1 MSTGTIPSAP
11 AQLPQLSEEAVQ
23 LRMMRELFTRTR
35 ESALVGLLPVFL
47 IVWSHWNAQP
57 LGQLLL
63 WAACAW
69 AVLAY
74 RVVIAHLFLSMPQAQ
89 EQRRRLWFWLEW
101 LGSMGLAAVWVGSIS
116 MVGTGAIDALF
127 FLRLIFIVAL
137 VSFVL
142 SAFGI
147 ELRLYASFL
156 TAMVAG
162 TLGLLHLDYPAFVR
176 DLPVVNVAFVVYALM
191 LLVRS
196 RGEHQRT
203 HEWVRARLTQRLLL
217 DQLNQNIRQ
226 ELLMHEVLRIKS
238 MEQESSNR
246 KLGELALHDS
256 LTHAYSRGHIEGEL
270 RRLVKGLQRKPGDFS
285 VQLLDIDFFARI
297 NDEQGH
303 AVGDEVLRRVA
314 MLVQETIRG
323 SDLLGRWGG
332 EEFIVLL
339 PDTALSQ
346 ALEAAERLRLL
357 IQRQEFVGE
366 SGTTFSVTVSI
377 GVAQYECDE
386 RADAATQRADK
397 ALYAAKRGGRN
408 RVRAYE
414 PGQSEFMLLQ

>member
-1 MSTGTIPSAP
+1 M
-11 AQLPQLSEEAVQ
+11 
-23 LRMMRELFTRTR
+23 
-35 ESALVGLLPVFL
+35 
-47 IVWSHWNAQP
+47 
-57 LGQLLL
+57 
-63 WAACAW
+63 
-69 AVLAY
+69 
-74 RVVIAHLFLSMPQAQ
+74 IAHLFLSRPQVQ

-101 LGSMGLAAVWVGSIS
+101 LGTMGLAAAWVGSIS

-142 SAFGI
+142 SALGI

-246 KLGELALHDS
+246 KLGELA
-256 LTHAYSRGHIEGEL
+256 T
-270 RRLVKGLQRKPGDFS
+270 P
-285 VQLLDIDFFARI
+285 
-297 NDEQGH
+297 
-303 AVGDEVLRRVA
+303 
-314 MLVQETIRG
+314 
-323 SDLLGRWGG
+323 
-332 EEFIVLL
+332 
-339 PDTALSQ
+339 
-346 ALEAAERLRLL
+346 
-357 IQRQEFVGE
+357 
-366 SGTTFSVTVSI
+366 
-377 GVAQYECDE
+377 
-386 RADAATQRADK
+386 
-397 ALYAAKRGGRN
+397 
-408 RVRAYE
+408 
-414 PGQSEFMLLQ
+414 